1 MKISSVIRPLLFTL
15 TTLTTVTSCGIRED
29 LPPCPPLSV
38 MIGIKDK
45 NYSNIDEVEKIPVS
59 TTGLTRTNLSA
70 HTYRN
75 CIIR

>member
-1 MKISSVIRPLLFTL
+1 
-15 TTLTTVTSCGIRED
+15 
-29 LPPCPPLSV
+29 
-38 MIGIKDK
+38 MIGVKDK